1 MSGQQDKLKIKIKR
15 VDTGLP
21 LPKYHT
27 KGSVGF
33 DFVAREETAIKP
45 GELAKI
51 PGNLIIKTP
60 PGYMMMLALRGSTPF
75 RKGLFM
81 AHGIGIGDQDFWGET
96 DEYMIPVYNFTSEKV
111 MVERGERI
119 AQGIFVRVDTAE
131 FVEVKKIRSKPR
143 GGFGS
148 TGAK

>member
-1 MSGQQDKLKIKIKR
+1 MRVKIKR
-15 VDTGLP
+15 VDSSLP

-33 DFVAREETAIKP
+33 DFCARKTVTVKP
-45 GELAKI
+45 KELQKI
-51 PGNLIIKTP
+51 PGNLIINTP
-60 PGYMMMLALRGSTPF
+60 PGYMMMLVSRGGTPF

-81 AHGIGIGDQDFWGET
+81 AHGVGIGDQDFWGEE

-111 MVERGERI
+111 TVEKGERI
-119 AQGIFVRVDTAE
+119 AQGIFVKVDKAE
-131 FVEVKKIRSKPR
+131 FEEVKEIKDKSR

-148 TGAK
+148 TGK